1 MATPVGR
8 YRTPIDAVDS
18 AMAELRAGVHG
29 KHYAMPFRSLPDKLA
44 FSSNDF
50 VESRLLKV
58 AINDP
63 SSKRIFVAKFEFIP
77 GGVSPEC
84 VVKNTLINADS
95 SVIDMFM
102 ALCADNL
109 MKPIVCATEEELTER
124 EEFIEA
130 VLRKHWLLEDDDEL
144 KRSVFAYTELMN
156 SHCR

>member
-1 MATPVGR
+1 
-8 YRTPIDAVDS
+8 
-18 AMAELRAGVHG
+18 
-29 KHYAMPFRSLPDKLA
+29 MPFRSLPDKLA